1 MSQHIELNI
10 HQLRVFAAV
19 VEQRSFTGAARQLH
33 LTQPAV
39 SMQIGRL
46 QRSVNAPLL
55 IREGRALI
63 PTEVGLTVYRHAC
76 EVLAATDTLRRVLE
90 DMEIERVH
98 HISIG
103 TTPAYAEQ
111 VVPRLLARFQRT
123 HPTVRITLV
132 QATGTELIERAR
144 QNQVDAAIVRAQ
156 HPLHDAGATLLGM
169 DQALLFDSPHYPV
182 SPTPSLTL
190 QQLSSAPFIRRFTGR
205 DLTTVWLDNLLARE
219 GLSLANVVLTFSTWE
234 GVKQAVREGAGLAL
248 ALRSFLR
255 NELESGEF
263 RELRLAADEDTRPV
277 YLITSPDRSRGSQP
291 TAFRELMST
300 LRDELP
306 VDRRTA
312 PLAGLVVN

>member
-1 MSQHIELNI
+1 MTQNIELNI
-10 HQLRVFAAV
+10 HQLRVFVAV

-39 SMQIGRL
+39 SMQVSRL
-46 QRSVNAPLL
+46 QRSVNVPLL
-55 IREGRALI
+55 IRDGRSLI

-90 DMEIERVH
+90 DMEIERVQ

-111 VVPRLLARFQRT
+111 MVPRLLARFQRT
-123 HPTVRITLV
+123 HPTIRITLV
-132 QATGTELIERAR
+132 QATGTELIERVR

-156 HPLHDAGATLLGM
+156 RPLDDAEATLLGM
-169 DQALLFDSPHYPV
+169 DEALLFDSPHYPV
-182 SPTPSLTL
+182 SPNPFLTL
-190 QQLSSAPFIRRFTGR
+190 PQLASAPFIRRFTGR

-219 GLSLANVVLTFSTWE
+219 GLTLANVVLTLSTWE

-248 ALRSFLR
+248 SLRSILR

-263 RELRLAADEDTRPV
+263 RELRLAGDQDSRPV
-277 YLITSPDRSRGSQP
+277 YLITSPDRSRGMQP
-291 TAFRELMST
+291 VAFRELISAI
-300 LRDELP
+300 RDDLP
-306 VDRRTA
+306 TERFAA
-312 PLAGLVVN
+312 PQPDSNAD